1 MKKEVNEQIEWDGM
15 SKFDKWL
22 INSDWTKSAKYFLAF
37 FLIWG
42 GWQTFEAYTNYQAGE
57 YFASVLDAWGSGVML
72 TSALYYILIMV
83 NYATQAKLRKENT
96 ALLIANFELRKEL
109 KQRDTQKTIN

>member
-1 MKKEVNEQIEWDGM
+1 MKQQIEWDGM
-15 SKFDKWL
+15 SKIDKWL
-22 INSDWTKSAKYFLAF
+22 INSDWTKSARYFLAF

-42 GWQTFEAYTNYQAGE
+42 GWQAYDSYIDYQAGD
-57 YFASVLDAWGSGVML
+57 YWSAVISSFGVGIMF

-109 KQRDTQKTIN
+109 KQRDTQKTTD